1 MRKNK
6 WFKMGAGLTAALML
20 CGSVSVVAFADEA
33 DAAAPAAE
41 ETVAEEVVTEE
52 VAEEEVAD
60 IGDIVIEG
68 VGDAADSDVAP
79 EQEIRRTPSEDEE
92 EVSLAAESV
101 NGDGIVIGDIAVT
114 HGGDE
119 DPYYTVKVPYT
130 YSGGEDNADITI
142 FAYDITSIIEGN
154 PSAGVETEYSV
165 DTPVGWVNQEDVQ
178 TTVTPTLTFKVAKKV
193 DGASLAADSNIAA
206 FDAES
211 TILIKVGG
219 TGIEAPAAKI
229 FSFENAEEVQGFQGT
244 YGNVDSDNRISAADA
259 RQIYMWAFSD
269 EKPEQGS
276 DEFTAADVNGN
287 TRIEAADARLV
298 YSKAFDS
305 SVVFPVEEQ

>member
-79 EQEIRRTPSEDEE
+79 EQEIKRISSEEE
-92 EVSLAAESV
+92 EVSLAADSV

-130 YSGGEDNADITI
+130 YSGGEENADITI
-142 FAYDITSIIEGN
+142 FAYDITSIIAGN
-154 PSAGVETEYSV
+154 PDAGAETEYSV
-165 DTPVGWVNQEDVQ
+165 DTPVGWVNQEDMAASG
-178 TTVTPTLTFKVAKKV
+178 TLTFKVSKISET
-193 DGASLAADSNIAA
+193 GAQLAADDNIAA
-206 FDAES
+206 FDKDS

-219 TGIEAPAAKI
+219 TGIETPAAKI
-229 FSFENAEEVQGFQGT
+229 FSFANAEEVQGFQGT
-244 YGNVDSDNRISAADA
+244 YGDPSGDGNVDSDDA
-259 RQIYMWAFSD
+259 YAVLQHFAENEMLEGD
-269 EKPEQGS
+269 N
-276 DEFTAADVNGN
+276 FTAADVDGSG
-287 TRIEAADARLV
+287 ELDSDDAYLILQFF
-298 YSKAFDS
+298 SENIDH
-305 SVVFPVEEQ
+305 FPVEE

>member
-20 CGSVSVVAFADEA
+20 FGSVSVVAFADEA

-79 EQEIRRTPSEDEE
+79 EQEIKRISSEEE
-92 EVSLAAESV
+92 EVSLAADSV

-130 YSGGEDNADITI
+130 YSGGEENADITI
-142 FAYDITSIIEGN
+142 FAYDITSIIAGN
-154 PSAGVETEYSV
+154 PDAGAETEYSV

-178 TTVTPTLTFKVAKKV
+178 TTGTPTLTFKVAKKV

-219 TGIEAPAAKI
+219 TGIETPAAKI
-229 FSFENAEEVQGFQGT
+229 FSFANADVVQGFQGT
-244 YGNVDSDNRISAADA
+244 YGNVDGDDEITTGDA
-259 RQIYMWAFSD
+259 RDVYMWVFGSQ
-269 EKPEQGS
+269 PEAGS
-276 DEFTAADVNGN
+276 DQFTAADVDGDDEI
-287 TRIEAADARLV
+287 TTGDARLIYQRV
-298 YSKAFDS
+298 FDPS
-305 SVVFPVEEQ
+305 TVFPAESNNE